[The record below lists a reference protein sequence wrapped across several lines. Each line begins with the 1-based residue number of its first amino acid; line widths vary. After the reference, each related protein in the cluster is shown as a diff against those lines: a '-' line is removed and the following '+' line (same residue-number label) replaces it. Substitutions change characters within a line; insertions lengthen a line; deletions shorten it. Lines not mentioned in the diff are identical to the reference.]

1 MAYKDS
7 YERDSAVVLAGRL
20 LANLA
25 LFSAILALAPSLF
38 HLFASVTFYAFGFI
52 IYVVVNIILI
62 VLSLGFILFL
72 GFPPIP
78 MKEFFDG
85 LTAENIFGPLGG
97 GMLAFISV
105 VSVLGCAAAVLAI
118 ILCGRKRGM
127 AHSKA
132 AVSRGIAAIVIIAA
146 AVIVAFVSAV
156 TGGIS

>member
-20 LANLA
+20 LSNLA

-38 HLFASVTFYAFGFI
+38 NLFASAAFYAFGFI
-52 IYVVVNIILI
+52 IYVVLNIILI

-85 LTAENIFGPLGG
+85 LTAENLFGQLGG

-105 VSVLGCAAAVLAI
+105 LSVLGFAAAALAI
-118 ILCGRKRGM
+118 ILCGRKKGM
-127 AHSKA
+127 VHSKA
-132 AVSRGIAAIVIIAA
+132 AVSRGIAAIAILAA
-146 AVIVAFVSAV
+146 AVIFALVSAV